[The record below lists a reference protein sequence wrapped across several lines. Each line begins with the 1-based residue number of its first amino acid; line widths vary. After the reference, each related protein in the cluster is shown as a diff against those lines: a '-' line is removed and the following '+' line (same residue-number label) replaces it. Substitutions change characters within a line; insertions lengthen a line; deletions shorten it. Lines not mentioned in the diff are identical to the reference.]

1 MEEIVLL
8 AKRADGLCNARVKGG
23 EYCIEPS
30 GVGTK
35 TPGVGRCY
43 RHAGSRTRRAL
54 RWDDVEDLS
63 VRDAL
68 DKFAADEDALDTVDD
83 ILLLRA
89 LIMKMVNENDAL
101 VDAMLR
107 WATENGDKPSSAP
120 NIVPVVTA
128 LDKLSSM
135 IEKENKRRASGNL
148 TLQRLAQVMTIVGGI
163 IEAHV
168 RDETVLREIRDDLL
182 KVNLSLLMGGKK

>member
-1 MEEIVLL
+1 MEEVVLP
-8 AKRADGLCNARVKGG
+8 AKRADGLCNARVKG
-23 EYCIEPS
+23 EYCLE
-30 GVGTK
+30 
-35 TPGVGRCY
+35 
-43 RHAGSRTRRAL
+43 
-54 RWDDVEDLS
+54 
-63 VRDAL
+63 
-68 DKFAADEDALDTVDD
+68 
-83 ILLLRA
+83 
-89 LIMKMVNENDAL
+89 
-101 VDAMLR
+101 
-107 WATENGDKPSSAP
+107 P

-135 IEKENKRRASGNL
+135 MEKENKRRSSGNL

>member
-1 MEEIVLL
+1 MEEVVLP
-8 AKRADGLCNARVKGG
+8 AKRADGLCNARVKG
-23 EYCIEPS
+23 EYCVEPS

-54 RWDDVEDLS
+54 RWEDVEDDS

-107 WATENGDKPSSAP
+107 WATEKGDKPSSAP

>member
-1 MEEIVLL
+1 MEEVVLP
-8 AKRADGLCNARVKGG
+8 AKRADGLCNARVKG
-23 EYCIEPS
+23 EYCLEPS

-35 TPGVGRCY
+35 TPGTGRCY
-43 RHAGSRTRRAL
+43 RHAGSRNRRAL
-54 RWDDVEDLS
+54 RWDDVEDDS

-101 VDAMLR
+101 VDAMLK
-107 WATENGDKPSSAP
+107 WATEEGDKPSSAP

-135 IEKENKRRASGNL
+135 IEKENKRRSSGNL

>member
-1 MEEIVLL
+1 MEEVVLP
-8 AKRADGLCNARVKGG
+8 AKRADGLCNARVKGQ
-23 EYCIEPS
+23 YCSEPS

-35 TPGVGRCY
+35 TPGAGRCY
-43 RHAGSRTRRAL
+43 RHAGSRNRRAL

-83 ILLLRA
+83 IILLRA

-101 VDAMLR
+101 VDAMLA
-107 WATENGDKPSSAP
+107 WATENGDKPNSAP

-135 IEKENKRRASGNL
+135 IEKENKRRSSGNL

-182 KVNLSLLMGGKK
+182 KVNLSLLMGGKR

>member
-1 MEEIVLL
+1 MEEIVLP
-8 AKRADGLCNARVKGG
+8 AKRADGLCNARVKG
-23 EYCIEPS
+23 EYCTEPS

-43 RHAGSRTRRAL
+43 RHAGSRNRRAL
-54 RWDDVEDLS
+54 RWDDVEDDS
-63 VRDAL
+63 VRAAL

-89 LIMKMVNENDAL
+89 LIMKMVNEQDAL
-101 VDAMLR
+101 VEAMLL

-135 IEKENKRRASGNL
+135 IEKENKRRSSGNL